1 MMKNQ
6 EVRKSNWLFLC
17 IISLFA
23 IFVSCSQADPYSHY
37 LTIPAGK
44 WAKDASLSFQMDS
57 MIVDLNKRYDI
68 SLELINN
75 NQYPYQNLWLN
86 VSHNLNDTIFVSDT
100 IEVKLADEYGRWLGS
115 GAAGLFQYE
124 VPYKTAISLDTTY
137 TYIIKINHAM
147 QDAMVKGI
155 EKVGVIVKEMD
166 M

>member
-6 EVRKSNWLFLC
+6 EVKKSNWLFLS

-44 WAKDASLSFQMDS
+44 WSKGSPLSFLMDS
-57 MIVDLNKRYDI
+57 MVVDVTKRYDI

-75 NQYPYQNLWLN
+75 NQYPYQNLWLD

-124 VPYKTAISLDTTY
+124 VPFKTAISLDTTY

-155 EKVGVIVKEMD
+155 EKVGVIVREVGY
-166 M
+166 